1 MTSLKPAACIHITA
15 VADDIQI
22 AAITESR
29 YSTQTVHSYYDSRED
44 IFCNIITT
52 DRIYSE

>member
-1 MTSLKPAACIHITA
+1 MTSLKQAAYIHITA

-29 YSTQTVHSYYDSRED
+29 YNTQTVHSYYDSRED